1 MDEGHEDNDRLNRGN
16 ADDGLGS
23 GKDKRLLRDH
33 AGARVMAQRAAQLV
47 VKNAAPRIM
56 PRFKPGRCNDDVARV
71 R

>member
-1 MDEGHEDNDRLNRGN
+1 MDDGREDNDRLDRSN
-16 ADDGLGS
+16 ADNGRGS
-23 GKDKRLLRDH
+23 GKRKRLLRDD
-33 AGARVMAQRAAQLV
+33 AGAREMAQRAAQLV